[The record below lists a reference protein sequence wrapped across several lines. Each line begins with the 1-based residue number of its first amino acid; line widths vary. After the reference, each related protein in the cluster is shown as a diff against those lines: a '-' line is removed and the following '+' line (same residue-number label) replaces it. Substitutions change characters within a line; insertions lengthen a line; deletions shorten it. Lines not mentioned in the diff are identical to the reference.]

1 MDYTQYMLTT
11 PDNPFNPWTQFDEW
25 YTYDSS
31 VLQYNTLQLL
41 ARVAHSSDELSD
53 ADQHVAIND
62 AMNDIVSMTHGFY
75 IMVPEPKSAATQAN

>member
-25 YTYDSS
+25 YTYDSG
-31 VLQYNTLQLL
+31 VLKYDTLPLL
-41 ARVAHSSDELSD
+41 ARVARSSDELSE

-62 AMNDIVSMTHGFY
+62 AMDDIVSMTHGFY
-75 IMVPEPKSAATQAN
+75 RKVPQPVSSTTQAN